1 MNLDAYFAR
10 IGYAGPRKATLA
22 VLSDLAALQPHSI
35 SFENIAVAAG
45 GVPDIT
51 LDAIEA
57 KLVHAG
63 RGGYCYEQNAL
74 LQAVLGELGFKVSS
88 LGARVRYQLPAD
100 FVMSRGHM
108 MLRVDLPEGAF
119 LVDAG
124 FGGLTL
130 TAPIALRWHDPQ
142 ATSHETMRLVPVED
156 EYRLQGQFGA
166 DWADV
171 YQFDLSR
178 QLPAD
183 WEAQNWFTATRPSA
197 LFANNVIATRPVPGG
212 RWSLFNQIL
221 TWRPLGGVPEKQT
234 VDGPSALASVLKETF
249 ALNIPAQEVAA
260 AAEIASR
267 AGTMDREQLL
277 RNGGN
282 AAPREPF

>member
-1 MNLDAYFAR
+1 MDLDAYFAR
-10 IGYAGPRKATLA
+10 IGYTGPRDATLA
-22 VLSDLAALQPHSI
+22 VLRDLASLHPQTI

-51 LDAIEA
+51 LPAIEA
-57 KLVHAG
+57 KLVGSG
-63 RGGYCYEQNAL
+63 RGGYCYEHNTL
-74 LQAVLGELGFKVSS
+74 LKAVLTELGFTVSS
-88 LGARVRYQLPAD
+88 HGARVRYQLPAD

-108 MLRVDLPEGAF
+108 VLRVDLPEGSF

-142 ATSHETMRLVPVED
+142 VTPHEALRLQPVDD
-156 EYRLQGQFGA
+156 EYRLQASFGA
-166 DWADV
+166 DWSDV

-183 WEAQNWFTATRPSA
+183 WEAQNWFTATRPGA
-197 LFANNVIATRPVPGG
+197 LFVTNVIATRPVPGG
-212 RWSLFNQIL
+212 RWSLFNQTL
-221 TWRPLGGVPEKQT
+221 TWRPLGQAPEKRT
-234 VDGPSALASVLKETF
+234 VIGAGALADVLEEVF
-249 ALNIPAQEVAA
+249 ALRIPAPEVAA
-260 AAEIASR
+260 AAEVASR
-267 AGTMDREQLL
+267 AGTRDREEFL

-282 AAPREPF
+282 AAPRQPF

>member
-1 MNLDAYFAR
+1 MDLNAYFAR
-10 IGYAGPRKATLA
+10 IGYRGPREATLD
-22 VLSDLAALQPHSI
+22 VLRALAALQPQAI
-35 SFENIAVAAG
+35 SFENLAVVAG

-51 LDAIEA
+51 IDAIVA
-57 KLVHAG
+57 KLVDDG

-74 LQAVLGELGFKVSS
+74 LQAVLGELGFTVSS

-108 MLRVDLPEGAF
+108 VLRVDLPEGSF

-130 TAPIALRWHDPQ
+130 TAPIALRWHDAQ
-142 ATSHETMRLVPVED
+142 ATSHEAMRLVPVD
-156 EYRLQGQFGA
+156 NDYRLQASFSGE
-166 DWADV
+166 WADV

-178 QLPAD
+178 QLSAD
-183 WEAQNWFTATRPSA
+183 WEAQNWFTATRPGA

-212 RWSLFNQIL
+212 RWSLFNQTL
-221 TWRPLGGVPEKQT
+221 TWRPLGGVPEKHA
-234 VDGPSALASVLKETF
+234 VVGAEALAAVLAETF
-249 ALNIPAQEVAA
+249 ALQIPNHEIAA

-267 AGTMDREQLL
+267 AGSLHREQFF

-282 AAPREPF
+282 PALREPF

>member
-1 MNLDAYFAR
+1 MDLDAYFAR
-10 IGYAGPRKATLA
+10 IGYGGPRAPTLA
-22 VLSDLAALQPHSI
+22 VLRDLAALHPQTI
-35 SFENIAVAAG
+35 GFENIAVAAG
-45 GVPDIT
+45 RVPDIT

-57 KLVHAG
+57 KLVHGG
-63 RGGYCYEQNAL
+63 RGGYCYEHNTL
-74 LQAVLGELGFKVSS
+74 LQAVLTALGFKVSS

-108 MLRVDLPEGAF
+108 VLRVDLPDGPF

-130 TAPIALRWHDPQ
+130 TAPIALRWQDVQ
-142 ATSHETMRLVPVED
+142 ATSHEAVRFVPADD
-156 EYRLQGQFGA
+156 EFRLQARFGD
-166 DWADV
+166 DWGDV

-183 WEAQNWFTATRPSA
+183 WEAQNWFTATRPGA
-197 LFANNVIATRPVPGG
+197 LFATNVIATRPVPGG
-212 RWSLFNQIL
+212 RWSLFNQTL
-221 TWRPLGGVPEKQT
+221 TWRPLGGAPEKHA
-234 VDGPSALASVLKETF
+234 VVGAASLAKVVAEVF
-249 ALNIPAQEVAA
+249 ALRIPSEEIAA
-260 AAEIASR
+260 AAEVASR
-267 AGTMDREQLL
+267 AGGMDREQFL

>member
-10 IGYAGPRKATLA
+10 IGYTGPREATLA
-22 VLSDLAALQPHSI
+22 VLRDLAALQPHAI

-45 GVPDIT
+45 GVPEIT

-57 KLVHAG
+57 KLVHAR

-74 LQAVLGELGFKVSS
+74 LQAVLGELGFKVTS

-108 MLRVDLPEGAF
+108 VLRVDLPAGAF

-130 TAPIALRWHDPQ
+130 TAPIALRWHDAQ
-142 ATSHETMRLVPVED
+142 ENSHETMRLVPVED
-156 EYRLQGQFGA
+156 EYRLQAQFGTE
-166 DWADV
+166 WADV

-183 WEAQNWFTATRPSA
+183 WEAQNWFTATRPGA

-212 RWSLFNQIL
+212 RWSLFNQTL
-221 TWRPLGGVPEKQT
+221 TWRPLGGAPEKQS
-234 VDGPSALASVLKETF
+234 VVGASALATVLAETF
-249 ALNIPAQEVAA
+249 ALNIPADEIAA
-260 AAEIASR
+260 AAKVASR
-267 AGTMDREQLL
+267 AGAVDREEFL

-282 AAPREPF
+282 APAREPF